1 MNFTEIVV
9 RKRVNLNEF
18 INIIEKG
25 YRNPLKKY
33 NFSKSEKRKLTKD
46 EFRNIKEFL

>member
-33 NFSKSEKRKLTKD
+33 NFSKSKERKLTKD
-46 EFRNIKEFL
+46 EFLNIKAYL